1 MDTLKLSATVNS
13 MKPLVTI
20 IVPVYKV
27 EPYLPRCLDSIIH
40 QTYQQLEIIVVDD
53 GSPDNCG
60 RICDEYANID
70 PRIKVFH
77 TENHGL
83 SAARNYAL
91 ARANGKYIG
100 FVDSDD
106 WVEPDMY
113 IELVGEI
120 EKSKADIVNCGVF
133 YESSKQTKIGSVID
147 KKCDNNLDL
156 LKTLIIG
163 NISNGVW
170 NKLYKK
176 SCFTGI
182 TFPEGHVFEELT
194 TVYKIF
200 ANASTATFIPKP
212 FYHYLQQRK
221 GSITA
226 TFSADNLRDYWL
238 AHRTRYE
245 YFMSKKQFNNDKTLI
260 NKLLF
265 YCASAISRTI
275 RHYYPLTEEEKNNL
289 QPFIEEMRM
298 FAAQY
303 LPAFGMK
310 DWPYY
315 LRFSVFM
322 AKFDNVAV
330 YALLYY
336 MSRFIK
342 DSLLLFKLLKN

>member
-1 MDTLKLSATVNS
+1 

-77 TENHGL
+77 IENHGL

-91 ARANGKYIG
+91 ARATGEYIG

-106 WVEPDMY
+106 WIEPDMY
-113 IELVGEI
+113 KELVCEI
-120 EKSKADIVNCGVF
+120 EKNKVDIVNCGVF
-133 YESSKQTKIGSVID
+133 YESSKQTVIGSVID

-200 ANASTATFIPKP
+200 ANASTASFIRKP
-212 FYHYLQQRK
+212 FYHYLQHRK
-221 GSITA
+221 GSIT
-226 TFSADNLRDYWL
+226 TTISMENLRDYWL
-238 AHRTRYE
+238 AHRERYE
-245 YFMSKKQFNNDKTLI
+245 FFMSKKQFNNDKLLT
-260 NKLLF
+260 NKLLY
-265 YCASAISRTI
+265 YCAKTISRAI
-275 RHYYPLTEEEKNNL
+275 RNYYSLSEEEKNYL
-289 QPFIEEMRM
+289 HPFLEEMRT
-298 FAAQY
+298 FSTLY
-303 LPAFGMK
+303 LPTFGMK
-310 DWPYY
+310 NWPYY

-336 MSRFIK
+336 MARIYRRFLNTVRK
-342 DSLLLFKLLKN
+342 HVRLT

>member
-1 MDTLKLSATVNS
+1 
-13 MKPLVTI
+13 MKPLVSI

-40 QTYQQLEIIVVDD
+40 QTYRQLEIIVVDD

-60 RICDEYANID
+60 HICDEYANID
-70 PRIKVFH
+70 SRIKVYH

-91 ARANGKYIG
+91 ARANGEYIG

-106 WVEPDMY
+106 WIEPDMY
-113 IELVGEI
+113 KVLVGEI
-120 EKSKADIVNCGVF
+120 EKCKADIVSCGVY
-133 YESSKQTKIGSVID
+133 YESSKRTVIGSALD

-156 LKTLIIG
+156 LKILLTG

-182 TFPEGHVFEELT
+182 AFPEGHVYEEIAT
-194 TVYKIF
+194 IYKIF
-200 ANASTATFIPKP
+200 ANVSTATFIPQP
-212 FYHYLQQRK
+212 FYHYLQHRN
-221 GSITA
+221 GSIT
-226 TFSADNLRDYWL
+226 TTHSVENLRDYWL
-238 AHRTRYE
+238 AHKMRYD
-245 YFMSKKQFNNDKTLI
+245 FFISVKQFNNDKTLT
-260 NKLLF
+260 NKLLI
-265 YCASAISRTI
+265 YCARAISRAI
-275 RHYYPLTEEEKNNL
+275 RHYYQLTEEEKNYL
-289 QPFIEEMRM
+289 HPFIEEMRT
-298 FAAQY
+298 FAALH

-336 MSRFIK
+336 MSRIYKRLFIATIRMCYNIYN
-342 DSLLLFKLLKN
+342 SYF